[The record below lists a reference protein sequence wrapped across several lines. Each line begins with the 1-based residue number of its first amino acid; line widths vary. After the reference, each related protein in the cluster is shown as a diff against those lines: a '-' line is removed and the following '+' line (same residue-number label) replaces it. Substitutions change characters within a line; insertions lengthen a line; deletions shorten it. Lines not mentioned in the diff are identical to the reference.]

1 MDRYGYKGGKMKRKP
16 INIDELLR
24 DHTMYKSLLLEVY
37 KNNKKINRKIR
48 QHLQKADLEDY

>member
-1 MDRYGYKGGKMKRKP
+1 MKRKP

-37 KNNKKINRKIR
+37 KNN
-48 QHLQKADLEDY
+48 